1 MRLTTRGKLAVTA
14 VTDLALRSHGRPIA
28 LPSISAR
35 QGISLSYLEDIFS
48 ALRRAGLVHSI
59 RGPGG
64 GYTLTRP
71 PQELSVADIVIAS
84 EKYMGGADDKG
95 TDTGIASAPGEMTAE
110 LWASFHSRVMEYLQ
124 SITVADLL
132 THREAHGGGGPPPPR
147 GSRRLPCRPFCSRGS
162 GPARQHHRPTGSE
175 NPATVR
181 GCAELRICLGACRS
195 APPDELMRWHP

>member
-14 VTDLALRSHGRPIA
+14 ITDLALRSHGQPVA
-28 LPSISAR
+28 LPTISTR

-48 ALRRAGLVHSI
+48 ALRRAGLVTSI

-71 PQELSVADIVIAS
+71 PQELSVAEIVIAS
-84 EKYMGGADDKG
+84 EKYMAHSPDKA
-95 TDTGIASAPGEMTAE
+95 TGDASAPRSGEMTAE

-132 THREAHGGGGPPPPR
+132 TQREA
-147 GSRRLPCRPFCSRGS
+147 S
-162 GPARQHHRPTGSE
+162 
-175 NPATVR
+175 
-181 GCAELRICLGACRS
+181 ACHADHS
-195 APPDELMRWHP
+195 AAVVVAPPASTTGRRAAKTQLPSGDVPNSVFALGLAVPRTRTS

>member
-64 GYTLTRP
+64 GTDIWP

-95 TDTGIASAPGEMTAE
+95 TDTGTASAPGEMTAE

-124 SITVADLL
+124 SITVADPL
-132 THREAHGGGGPPPPR
+132 TQREASACHADHSAAVVVAPPASTT
-147 GSRRLPCRPFCSRGS
+147 GRRAAKTQLPS
-162 GPARQHHRPTGSE
+162 GD
-175 NPATVR
+175 
-181 GCAELRICLGACRS
+181 AELRICLGACRS
-195 APPDELMRWHP
+195 AHPDELMRRHP